1 MRQVFR
7 GGVAAARNAG
17 PTRLTNPVKVWHPEE
32 MNPAFATAVNSG
44 DIENLLEL
52 YEADA
57 LLAARPGERAR
68 GADEIRAALAGLLA
82 LGGTME
88 SRNVYCMQV
97 EDIAL
102 LQGEWRLVT
111 TGPDAS
117 LLELTSRTAEV
128 VRRQPD
134 GSWLY
139 VIDHAFAND

>member
-1 MRQVFR
+1 MSVQR
-7 GGVAAARNAG
+7 
-17 PTRLTNPVKVWHPEE
+17 PEE
-32 MNPAFATAVNSG
+32 MNPAFAAAVNSG
-44 DIENLLEL
+44 DIENLLAL
-52 YEADA
+52 YEPDA

-68 GADEIRAALAGLLA
+68 GANEIRAALEGLLA

-111 TGPDAS
+111 TAPDATP
-117 LLELTSRTAEV
+117 LELTSRTAEV

-139 VIDHAFAND
+139 VVDHAFAND

>member
-1 MRQVFR
+1 
-7 GGVAAARNAG
+7 
-17 PTRLTNPVKVWHPEE
+17 
-32 MNPAFATAVNSG
+32 MNEAFAAAVNSG
-44 DIENLLEL
+44 DVENLLAL
-52 YEADA
+52 YEPDA
-57 LLAARPGERAR
+57 LLAAQPGERAR
-68 GADEIRAALAGLLA
+68 GADEIRVALEGLLA

-111 TGPDAS
+111 TMPDATP
-117 LLELTSRTAEV
+117 LELTSRTAEI

-139 VIDHAFAND
+139 VVDHAFAND

>member
-1 MRQVFR
+1 M
-7 GGVAAARNAG
+7 
-17 PTRLTNPVKVWHPEE
+17 KVWHPEE
-32 MNPAFATAVNSG
+32 MNPAFAAAVNSG
-44 DIENLLEL
+44 EVENPLAL
-52 YEADA
+52 YEPDA

-68 GADEIRAALAGLLA
+68 GAAEIRAALEGLLA

-97 EDIAL
+97 EGIAL
-102 LQGEWRLVT
+102 LQGEWRLVAT
-111 TGPDAS
+111 APDS
-117 LLELTSRTAEV
+117 TPLELTSRTAEV